1 MNLATEK
8 GKLNLAGVLLFAER
22 PEWILPQ
29 FVIKAI
35 RYPGNEIHTTDYLD
49 TEDFYGPIR
58 KVFEEAQAFIMRNLH
73 KVQAG
78 RSVNSPGLPEIPP
91 PAVEELL
98 VNALV
103 HRDYLVSAPIR
114 LFVFD
119 NRIEIVSP
127 GHLPN
132 NLTVEKIKAGNSN
145 IRNPILVS
153 YAAKGLLPYHGLGS
167 GITRALRSWPHI
179 DFVDD
184 HESCLF
190 TAVIRRVPMPSQGV
204 SVSPTLMSVKMSE
217 EMSEKIL
224 TILQSDPQHTASQ
237 LATALGVTTRTIERA
252 IAALRKEGRLRRIGP
267 TKGGRWEV
275 LS

>member
-1 MNLATEK
+1 MRT
-8 GKLNLAGVLLFAER
+8 
-22 PEWILPQ
+22 
-29 FVIKAI
+29 I
-35 RYPGNEIHTTDYLD
+35 RIIIGIFH
-49 TEDFYGPIR
+49 IQR
-58 KVFEEAQAFIMRNLH
+58 M
-73 KVQAG
+73 
-78 RSVNSPGLPEIPP
+78 
-91 PAVEELL
+91 ELRTGQC
-98 VNALV
+98 A
-103 HRDYLVSAPIR
+103 

-167 GITRALRSWPHI
+167 GTTRALRCWPHI

-184 HESCLF
+184 HENCLF
-190 TAVIRRVPMPSQGV
+190 TAVIHRVPMSSQK
-204 SVSPTLMSVKMSE
+204 MSVKMSE
-217 EMSEKIL
+217 EMSEEMSEIIL
-224 TILQSDPQHTASQ
+224 TILQSDPQRTASQ
-237 LATALGVTTRTIERA
+237 LATALGVTRRTIERA
-252 IAALRKEGRLRRIGP
+252 IAALRKEGRMRRIGP